1 MMAENLQLCLHLLR
15 ILQELCHLIQ
25 VQVAIVMVQ
34 LDMGPGH
41 RAAWSALCGSTR
53 GVHRDFSLV
62 TTHTQDDPSEVKP
75 EEQEQLAGQGDMV
88 GA

>member
-1 MMAENLQLCLHLLR
+1 MMAENLQLCFQLLQS
-15 ILQELCHLIQ
+15 LQELCHLIQ

-41 RAAWSALCGSTR
+41 RAAWRALCGSTC
-53 GVHRDFSLV
+53 GVHRDLSLV

>member
-1 MMAENLQLCLHLLR
+1 MMAESLQRCLRLLQ

-41 RAAWSALCGSTR
+41 WADWRAQCGSTC
-53 GVHRDFSLV
+53 GVHRDLSVV
-62 TTHTQDDPSEVKP
+62 TTHTQDDPTEVKP
-75 EEQEQLAGQGDMV
+75 EEQEQLAGLGDRV